1 MTPKEL
7 YLEAM
12 RRTDARE
19 LEGFLAL
26 QAEDAEW
33 IVPGAELHGR
43 DQVRGFTQPFWSG
56 FSRYR
61 HDIAD
66 VVESGNRVYAEGVWT
81 GTHDGPLPIPDG
93 SEVPPTGREVSFRF
107 AMSLEIDPERQQ
119 ATSVHI
125 YFDQL
130 EFLAGLGLVPQPAA
144 AA

>member
-12 RRTDARE
+12 RRTDAQE
-19 LEGFLAL
+19 YEGFMAM
-26 QAEDAEW
+26 QADDAEW
-33 IVPGAELHGR
+33 IVPGAEL
-43 DQVRGFTQPFWSG
+43 RGHEQILSFVQPFWKG
-56 FSRYR
+56 FSQYR
-61 HDIAD
+61 HDIAE
-66 VVESGNRVYAEGVWT
+66 VVESGNRVHAEGVWT
-81 GTHDGPLPIPDG
+81 GIHDGPLPTPDG

-130 EFLAGLGLVPQPAA
+130 EFLGQLGLVPEPAQA
-144 AA
+144 